1 MSLWAGIWHGTSG
14 WCHITTPPNTHVVL
28 NRAHLTE
35 GAVEKTPP
43 TALKD
48 TPMTV
53 GVVSKKAYLTTSDV
67 VQRTVPPQPSGL
79 SFSQQANGLGT
90 RKRTRGQLTR
100 EESLDVGGIS

>member
-1 MSLWAGIWHGTSG
+1 MIIWPPIINKKEAGLSCGSEQS
-14 WCHITTPPNTHVVL
+14 TP
-28 NRAHLTE
+28 TE
-35 GAVEKTPP
+35 EAVEKTPP
-43 TALKD
+43 PALKD

-53 GVVSKKAYLTTSDV
+53 GVVSKKADLITSDV
-67 VQRTVPPQPSGL
+67 VQRTVPPHPSGL